1 MPLFPSHLAA
11 KMGEGALGRI
21 GALSSTVSF
30 GCYAPAL
37 LGVTYLSVIPPIRRA
52 TADFSNGCGRAS
64 YEVFSKHSLKICG
77 FKAGLTCVKPSSMAA
92 LLQPKRGIEDWQNK
106 TWQGNEDHRCR
117 RPPWPPR
124 CCNHCECDAH

>member
-1 MPLFPSHLAA
+1 MPLSPSHLAA

-37 LGVTYLSVIPPIRRA
+37 PGVTYLSVIPPIRRA

-64 YEVFSKHSLKICG
+64 CEVFSKHSLKICG
-77 FKAGLTCVKPSSMAA
+77 FKAGLDVREAFIDGSFAPAKKGDRRLA
-92 LLQPKRGIEDWQNK
+92 KQNVAR
-106 TWQGNEDHRCR
+106 ER
-117 RPPWPPR
+117 R
-124 CCNHCECDAH
+124 